1 MTARAVMVCGTSS
14 GAGKSFLAT
23 ALARWYARRG
33 LKVAPFKAQNMSNN
47 ARVVADGEIGSAQ
60 YFQALAARCVPDVR
74 MNPVLLKP
82 EKDTHSQVILL
93 GRRCDELAAMEWRA
107 RAEHLWPTVDACLQD
122 LLATH
127 EVLVIEGAGS
137 PAEINLQSTDVVNM
151 RVAEA
156 AAASTLIVCDIDRG
170 GAFAHLFGTFGLL
183 PTRHQELIR
192 GFVLNKFRGDA
203 ALLEPG
209 PHMLQSLT
217 GIPTVAILPMW
228 RDHGLPEEDGVF
240 DEITSALDVSV
251 QALLVEA
258 LRDLQT
264 ERGLS
269 MVFIT
274 HNLAVVRSIA
284 HHVIVL
290 ERGRVVESGD
300 VEQVLEHPQHP
311 YTQQLLEDLPRIVLS
326 GVT

>member
-1 MTARAVMVCGTSS
+1 MVCGTTS

-23 ALARWYARRG
+23 ALARWYARLG

-60 YFQALAARCVPDVR
+60 YFQALAARSIPHVR

-82 EKDTHSQVILL
+82 ERDTHSQVILL

-107 RAEHLWPTVDACLQD
+107 RADHLWPTIHSCLQE

-127 EVLVIEGAGS
+127 DIVVIEGAGS

-156 AAASTLIVCDIDRG
+156 ASAATLIVADIDRG
-170 GAFAHLFGTFGLL
+170 GAFAHLFGTFQLL
-183 PTRHQELIR
+183 PARHKELIR

-209 PHMLQSLT
+209 PQMLQSLT
-217 GIPTVAILPMW
+217 GIPTVGILPMW

-240 DEITSALDVSV
+240 DTTTGE
-251 QALLVEA
+251 
-258 LRDLQT
+258 
-264 ERGLS
+264 G
-269 MVFIT
+269 
-274 HNLAVVRSIA
+274 AV
-284 HHVIVL
+284 
-290 ERGRVVESGD
+290 
-300 VEQVLEHPQHP
+300 
-311 YTQQLLEDLPRIVLS
+311 
-326 GVT
+326 